1 MGSFNTT
8 CAITRTPIQEGGLAR
23 VFFLEMDAFATNY
36 YGRQGLFKNIMMG
49 CGCYPWDNFK
59 IIGYPLLGK
68 YADYNNY
75 EFEDADMANMT
86 LAAINKRY
94 VPNRVAE
101 GKTLEDYNE
110 YHDYMEIDEISDMSQ
125 LQDMEHS
132 GSLRVKGAHGNV
144 TAVVKMA
151 MHEEVYQMMLEGNVT
166 EGWGDDAKTYSFADD
181 LKRLTDKYSGS
192 VSGFDALT
200 EKQQKRM
207 IDMRDELYAKAD
219 AGEINERTGEPY
231 TREEADKSFNQMV
244 EWLAE
249 DRFELGDERAEW
261 FAHSSHYRDM
271 ADLKDNQELVH
282 KLAEAVVG
290 AKWCARWMMCN
301 NYEFAPVMT
310 CGQDYDTASHA
321 SRLRKLADIIES
333 KKNKYHYEEHVELDV
348 VRSERVELSLSN
360 LKERFADWYDE
371 DEQEYQDLL
380 SAIESVKEQ
389 SSFVYGDGSIFD
401 KFVEEYDVLRDVEE
415 NTQIHFKK

>member
-8 CAITRTPIQEGGLAR
+8 CAITRTPIQEGSLAR

-49 CGCYPWDNFK
+49 CGCYPWDNFS

-75 EFEDADMANMT
+75 EFEDSEMAELT
-86 LAAINKRY
+86 LAAINSRY

-110 YHDYMEIDEISDMSQ
+110 YHDYMEIDEISDMAQ

-132 GSLRVKGAHGNV
+132 GSLRVKGGHGNE

-151 MHEEVYQMMLEGNVT
+151 MHEEVYQMMLAGT
-166 EGWGDDAKTYSFADD
+166 KSEGWGEDAKKYTFADD
-181 LKRLTDKYSGS
+181 MKRLTDKYNGS
-192 VSGFDALT
+192 VSGFDALS
-200 EKQQKRM
+200 EQQQKRM

-219 AGEINERTGEPY
+219 AGEINERTNEPY
-231 TREEADKSFNQMV
+231 TRDQADKSFSQMV

-249 DRFELGDERAEW
+249 DRLELGDERSDW
-261 FAHSSHYRDM
+261 FAHKSFNRDLREKPEM
-271 ADLKDNQELVH
+271 VEKI
-282 KLAEAVVG
+282 AEAVIG
-290 AKWCARWMMCN
+290 AKWCALWMQNN

-310 CGQDYDTASHA
+310 CGQDYDTAEHA
-321 SRLRKLADIIES
+321 KRLRKLADIIEA
-333 KKNKYHYEEHVELDV
+333 KKNPYHYEEHVELDV
-348 VRSERVELSLSN
+348 VRTERTELSLSS
-360 LKERFADWYDE
+360 LKDRFADWYDS
-371 DEQEYQDLL
+371 DDQEYQDLL
-380 SAIESVKEQ
+380 NAIESIKEQ
-389 SSFVYGDGSIFD
+389 SSFTFGDGSVFD
-401 KFVEEYDVLRDVEE
+401 KFVKDYDVLRDVEE
-415 NTQIHFKK
+415 NMQIHFKK